1 MKAVLFGAYPGNQ
14 VERLRGLLTEP
25 YELSVVIE
33 TDPLERKTAQ
43 LASADVLVTN
53 EYYDSDPPVPHIR
66 LLQCAGAGIERL
78 ALDRLPQ
85 GCGVC
90 NSFGHEITIAEYVIA
105 AVLEW
110 STGMRASSAVLKD
123 GTWALADWADA
134 PPHAEAN
141 GKTLGIVG
149 YGRIGR
155 EVARRGKALG
165 MNVIALS
172 AWRNS
177 VPDGDLLDR
186 TFAWNAGAAFAP
198 LVDYLVVACPLSD
211 ETRGMVDAEWIATM
225 RPNAVIINVARGAI
239 IAEEALYSA
248 LAEKRLRGA
257 TLDVWWNYPQE
268 HGKRVPIANFPFH
281 ALDNVAM
288 TPHISGRSLEGR
300 TRRFQQVA
308 HNLNAFARGEDLIN
322 VVVPAGTSGAAQAA
336 D

>member
-1 MKAVLFGAYPGNQ
+1 MKAVLYGAYPGNQ
-14 VERLRGLLTEP
+14 VERLRALLSEP

-33 TDPLERKTAQ
+33 TDTLERKTAE
-43 LASADVLVTN
+43 LATADVLVTN
-53 EYYDSDPPVPHIR
+53 EYYADDPPVPRAR

-78 ALDRLPQ
+78 ALDRLPE

-90 NSFGHEITIAEYVIA
+90 NSYGHEITIAEYVIA
-105 AVLEW
+105 AVLDW
-110 STGMRASSAVLKD
+110 SVGLRARSTVLKD

-134 PPHAEAN
+134 PPQAEAN
-141 GKTLGIVG
+141 GKTLGIIG

-155 EVARRGKALG
+155 EVARRAKALG
-165 MNVIALS
+165 MKVIALS

-198 LVDYLVVACPLSD
+198 LADYLVVACPLSD
-211 ETRGMVDAEWIATM
+211 ETRGMVNAEWIAAM
-225 RPNAVIINVARGAI
+225 KPSAVVINVARGAVI
-239 IAEEALYSA
+239 DEEALYAA

-281 ALDNVAM
+281 ALDNVVM
-288 TPHISGRSLEGR
+288 TPHVSGRSLEGR

-322 VVVPAGTSGAAQAA
+322 VVVPLGAPAAQAA
-336 D
+336 G